1 MDYMGARITA
11 CCIEMKLYPSNAHI
25 WVKCAGHSPL
35 AARTPRIAPA
45 DDTARLEGILAH
57 KVADARAKGE
67 YLPTEGVTQEMLDG
81 ANLWR
86 EVLDSWACVY
96 ATEVE
101 YETID
106 WIGGDI
112 PARTDAEGY
121 NAETNTLHVGDYKF
135 GHRWVDAFEN
145 WQLLI
150 YAMAWL
156 DRHNKEVH
164 GKLDEMQVV
173 LHVVQPR
180 AGGHRKWALSVS
192 DLRVTYAKVIV
203 AAAANARMANSSP
216 NGLGLQLY
224 TVGEHCYKCAGAI
237 NCPALRNATTAALDF
252 GGRAIEL
259 ELTPE
264 QAAIELFLIDNAAL
278 HIKNRRDALEQL
290 IEHSLGNGNALP
302 HWEMKRGRGS
312 VKWINEAEVLA
323 LGELYGADI
332 STVKLK
338 TPKQCEKLLPA
349 YIVESFTEQ
358 TQGALKLS
366 KKNADDGNKLF
377 TQE

>member
-1 MDYMGARITA
+1 
-11 CCIEMKLYPSNAHI
+11 MKLYPSNAHI
-25 WVKCAGHSPL
+25 WVKCAGHTAL
-35 AARTPRIAPA
+35 AARTARIAPA

-57 KVADARAKGE
+57 KVADAKAKGE
-67 YLPTEGVTQEMLDG
+67 YLPTADVTDEMLDG
-81 ANLWR
+81 ATMWR
-86 EVLDSWACVY
+86 DVLDSWACVY

-135 GHRWVDAFEN
+135 GHRWVEAFEN

-156 DRHNKEVH
+156 DRHNKEIH
-164 GKLDEMQVV
+164 DKLDTMKIK
-173 LHVVQPR
+173 LHLVQPR
-180 AGGHRKWALSVS
+180 AGGHKTWELTVTE
-192 DLRVTYAKVIV
+192 LRDNYARTITT
-203 AAAANARMANSSP
+203 AAGNARLVNTNADAM
-216 NGLGLQLY
+216 GLQTY

-237 NCPALRNATTAALDF
+237 NCPALRNATSAALNF

-264 QAAIELFLIDNAAL
+264 QAAIELFLIDNAAD
-278 HIKNRRDALEQL
+278 HIKNRRDALTQL
-290 IEHSLGNGNALP
+290 VEHNLINGAALP

-312 VKWINEAEVLA
+312 VKWIADKEAEVIA
-323 LGELYGADI
+323 MGDLYDVEI
-332 STVKLK
+332 TTTKLK

-349 YIVESFTEQ
+349 FVVESFSQDTP
-358 TQGALKLS
+358 GALKIS
-366 KKNADDGNKLF
+366 KKRADDGAKLF
-377 TQE
+377 NQE